1 MNFDPVRPAPS
12 LVEFFQARL
21 HREIAELGL
30 EPPPR
35 EDTIWYLCDLLG
47 RFSRSEHLFDYF
59 DGRYGLRPLALI
71 YGEALAAGTTR
82 ERCQL
87 LQRLGELAIF
97 LGAFLAERYRRRG
110 IHGDY
115 FVGMGSGAYEYLAEH
130 APHNRHVYEDLTRRF
145 AAVLELVTAAGEPE
159 SGNDARAVM
168 RLYSEWLR
176 TRDPAIAA
184 RLRRMG
190 IGLA

>member
-1 MNFDPVRPAPS
+1 MTFDQVRPAHS
-12 LVEFFQARL
+12 LLEFFRKRL

-35 EDTIWYLCDLLG
+35 EETIWYLCDMLG

-59 DGRYGLRPLALI
+59 DGQYGVRPLALI
-71 YGEALAAGTTR
+71 YGEALSAPSDR
-82 ERCQL
+82 QRCQL

-97 LGAFLAERYRRRG
+97 LGAFLQERYRRRG

-115 FVGMGSGAYEYLAEH
+115 FVGMGSGAYAYLAEH
-130 APHNRHVYEDLTRRF
+130 EPGNRQVFDELTRQF
-145 AAVLELVTAAGEPE
+145 AAVLELVSAAGEPE
-159 SGNDARAVM
+159 SANDSRMVLQ
-168 RLYSEWLR
+168 LYSRWLQ